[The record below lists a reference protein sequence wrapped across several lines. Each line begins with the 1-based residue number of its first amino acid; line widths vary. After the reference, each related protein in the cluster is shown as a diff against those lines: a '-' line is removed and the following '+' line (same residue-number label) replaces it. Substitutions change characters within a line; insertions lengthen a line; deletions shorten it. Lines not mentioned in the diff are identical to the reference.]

1 MIDIP
6 VSMGSLA
13 KVKSQLLLRYIPMTK
28 GQVPTTSNQQKA
40 RQSAG
45 LFCVQE
51 QPPQTTSNMFHLF
64 RHHAHPCQPW
74 LRPRRRSRRKLI
86 LISLAGIAMALSL
99 ASCSSS
105 YSDPPPPR
113 VTDTQPIGKGLS
125 IIGYSILGGMLVF
138 VFGSMV
144 KR

>member
-1 MIDIP
+1 M
-6 VSMGSLA
+6 
-13 KVKSQLLLRYIPMTK
+13 
-28 GQVPTTSNQQKA
+28 
-40 RQSAG
+40 
-45 LFCVQE
+45 
-51 QPPQTTSNMFHLF
+51 
-64 RHHAHPCQPW
+64 
-74 LRPRRRSRRKLI
+74 I
-86 LISLAGIAMALSL
+86 LISLAGIAVALSL

-105 YSDPPPPR
+105 YSDPLPPP